1 MRAAIALLALLAATP
16 QAAPMDYAAF
26 RRVPQ
31 PPAPRTIAYGR
42 GPLQYAELWR
52 PVGRGPFPIVF
63 MLHGGCWQSAVAKA
77 DIMHAAAADLVRRGI
92 AVWNVEYRGV
102 DVAGGGYPGTFRD
115 VAAAADLLAARGPA
129 LGLDTRRIV
138 AFGHSAGGH
147 LALWAA
153 ARRRIPP
160 GGALRS
166 PRPAIIAGVVG
177 VGALPDLAAA
187 RTQAAEACGA
197 DTIDRLV
204 GPAGRTH
211 PHPYADTSP
220 ADLLPIRVPA
230 TLISGALDPIAPPH
244 FAAAYAAKARARGDA
259 VSLVTMP
266 GAGHFELILPGSTAW
281 EREVEA
287 IRALLVQPRPR

>member
-1 MRAAIALLALLAATP
+1 MKAAIALLAMFATTP
-16 QAAPMDYAAF
+16 SAAPIDYAAF
-26 RRVPQ
+26 RRVAQ

-42 GPLQYAELWR
+42 GPLRYAELWR
-52 PVGRGPFPIVF
+52 PAGRGPFPVVF
-63 MLHGGCWQSAVAKA
+63 MLHGGCWQSGVAKV
-77 DIMHAAAADLVRRGI
+77 DIMHAAAADLARRGI

-115 VAAAADLLAARGPA
+115 VAAAADLLAARGPE

-160 GGALRS
+160 SGALRS
-166 PRPAIIAGVVG
+166 ARPAIIAGVVG
-177 VGALPDLAAA
+177 VGALPDLAVA

-204 GPAGRTH
+204 GPTGPTH
-211 PHPYADTSP
+211 PNPFADTSP
-220 ADLLPIRVPA
+220 VDLLPIGVPT
-230 TLISGALDPIAPPH
+230 TLISGALDPIAPQR

-259 VSLVTMP
+259 VSLVIVP
-266 GAGHFELILPGSTAW
+266 GAGHFELILPGSIAW
-281 EREVEA
+281 ECEVEA
-287 IRALLVQPRPR
+287 IRALLGQPRPR